1 MSTANPGAVAGLAD
15 ALRANYGTWRGWVR
29 HVLGMAALGSGALA
43 RFQVADP
50 ARAERLVFVCLGNIN
65 RSAFGA
71 AVARELGLP
80 AVSIGL
86 STTRGA
92 PATLEA
98 VRQARRQQIDLSAHR
113 ATPRED
119 YQPEPGDVLLVM
131 EVRHA
136 QRLQQQGVPASAIAF
151 LGLWGAPCRVH
162 LHDPQ
167 TLSADYFASCF
178 ALIESAVRRI
188 AAARGVGGA

>member
-1 MSTANPGAVAGLAD
+1 MSGTRPAAGLA
-15 ALRANYGTWRGWVR
+15 
-29 HVLGMAALGSGALA
+29 
-43 RFQVADP
+43 VADP
-50 ARAERLVFVCLGNIN
+50 ARARRLVFVCLGNIN

-71 AVARELGLP
+71 AVARDLGLP

-92 PATLEA
+92 PATPEA
-98 VRQARRQQIDLSAHR
+98 TRQARCQRIDLSAHQ

-119 YQPEPGDVLLVM
+119 YVHEAGDVLLVM

-136 QRLQQQGVPASAIAF
+136 HRLLEHGIPASAIAF
-151 LGLWGAPCRVH
+151 LGLWGAPSRVH
-162 LHDPQ
+162 LHDPH
-167 TLSADYFASCF
+167 TLSAEYFASCF

-188 AAARGVGGA
+188 AAARQGGGA

>member
-1 MSTANPGAVAGLAD
+1 MSAPGIKATAGLAD
-15 ALRANYGTWRGWVR
+15 ALRINHGTWRGWVR
-29 HVLGMAALGSGALA
+29 HLLGMVALGAGRLA

-50 ARAERLVFVCLGNIN
+50 VRAQRLVFVCLGNIN

-80 AVSIGL
+80 SVSIGL

-92 PATLEA
+92 PATPEA
-98 VRQARRQQIDLSAHR
+98 TLQARCQRIDLSTHQ

-119 YQPEPGDVLLVM
+119 YVHQAGDVLLVM

-136 QRLQQQGVPASAIAF
+136 HRLLEHGVPASAIAF
-151 LGLWGAPCRVH
+151 LGLWGTPCRVH
-162 LHDPQ
+162 LHDPH

-188 AAARGVGGA
+188 AAARQSAGT